1 MIQRRCFVP
10 DTANSKTIS
19 VQVTNV
25 SKTFG
30 QGDDKVHA
38 LKNVSLEIYEGE
50 LVMIV
55 GPSGCGKT
63 TLLSVIAGTLHFD
76 TGSIRALNSNLE
88 QLSKDALT
96 DFRAHNIGFIFQLFH
111 LIPTLTTVE
120 NSCIPLIIQ
129 GKNRLDAYSAA
140 RELLEKVGLGDK
152 FDKLPRELSG
162 GQQQRVAMARALVHN
177 PPIVICDEP
186 TSALDFETGT
196 KVMEILK
203 HIAQTHNR
211 SVIVVTHDHRIFK
224 YADRVIEMDDGSIQN
239 VQHNHTH

>member
-1 MIQRRCFVP
+1 MP
-10 DTANSKTIS
+10 DVLNEKKLA

-30 QGDDKVHA
+30 QGDDQVHA
-38 LKNVSLEIYEGE
+38 LKNVSLEVYEGE

-63 TLLSVIAGTLHFD
+63 TLLSVIAGTMHFD
-76 TGSIRALNSNLE
+76 SGHINVLGSQLE

-96 DFRAHNIGFIFQLFH
+96 NFRAHNIGFIFQLFH
-111 LIPTLTTVE
+111 LIPTLSSVE

-129 GKNRLDAYSAA
+129 GKKRADAYLIAQ
-140 RELLEKVGLGDK
+140 ELLEKVGLGDK

-224 YADRVIEMDDGSIQN
+224 YADRVVEMDDGSIQN
-239 VQHNHTH
+239 VQHNHNH

>member
-1 MIQRRCFVP
+1 MPNNKNI
-10 DTANSKTIS
+10 TI
-19 VQVTNV
+19 QVTNV

-30 QGDDKVHA
+30 QGDDQVHA
-38 LKNVSLEIYEGE
+38 LKNINLEVYEGE

-63 TLLSVIAGTLHFD
+63 TLLSVIAGTLSFD
-76 TGSIRALNSNLE
+76 SGSIVVLNSELE
-88 QLSKDALT
+88 QLSKNALT
-96 DFRAHNIGFIFQLFH
+96 SFRARNIGFIFQLYH
-111 LIPTLTTVE
+111 LIPTLNTTE
-120 NSCIPLIIQ
+120 NTCIPLIIQ
-129 GKNRLDAYSAA
+129 GQDLKKASKQAQEILK
-140 RELLEKVGLGDK
+140 KVGLDDK
-152 FDKLPRELSG
+152 YKKLPRELSG

-203 HIAQTHNR
+203 HLAASSSR

-224 YADRVIEMDDGSIQN
+224 YADRVIEMDDGAIQD
-239 VQHNHTH
+239 VKHNHNSS

>member
-1 MIQRRCFVP
+1 MP
-10 DTANSKTIS
+10 DVTNNKKLS

-30 QGDDKVHA
+30 QSDDKVHA
-38 LKNVSLEIYEGE
+38 LKNVSLEVYEGE

-76 TGSIRALNSNLE
+76 SGSIRVFDYELEKLN
-88 QLSKDALT
+88 KDALT
-96 DFRAHNIGFIFQLFH
+96 NYRAHNIGFIFQLFH

-129 GKNRLDAYSAA
+129 GKDRLEAYAAA

-224 YADRVIEMDDGSIQN
+224 YADRVVEMDDGSIQN
-239 VQHNHTH
+239 VQHNHSH

>member
-1 MIQRRCFVP
+1 MP

-38 LKNVSLEIYEGE
+38 LKNVSLEVYEGE

>member
-1 MIQRRCFVP
+1 MP
-10 DTANSKTIS
+10 DVTNEKKLS

-38 LKNVSLEIYEGE
+38 LKNVSLEVYEGE

-63 TLLSVIAGTLHFD
+63 TLLSTIAGTMHFD
-76 TGSIRALNSNLE
+76 SGHINVLGSQLE
-88 QLSKDALT
+88 QLSKEALSN
-96 DFRAHNIGFIFQLFH
+96 FRAHNIGFIFQLFH
-111 LIPTLTTVE
+111 LIPTLTSVE

-129 GKNRLDAYSAA
+129 GKKRTDAYAAA

-224 YADRVIEMDDGSIQN
+224 YADRVVEMDDGTILG
-239 VQHNHTH
+239 VQHNHSH